1 MIDVAAVCFPVIF
14 HSGGCGYGPLSSSCH
29 FLCEMLI
36 TNSSVV
42 VVVVIVTLTPVMVKV
57 PARNHSLH
65 IARYD
70 TWAQSIVSGYK
81 GFPFHSM

>member
-1 MIDVAAVCFPVIF
+1 
-14 HSGGCGYGPLSSSCH
+14 
-29 FLCEMLI
+29 MLI
-36 TNSSVV
+36 TNSSVVVV

-81 GFPFHSM
+81 SFAIPFHVMYSN